1 MSPDNRTHR
10 RIPTLGTLVLVAAC
24 ALAALGAVAAPAQQQ
39 TWSAT
44 GALDASDPT
53 YRRVFL
59 LLGECRPSTIGADV
73 HYDVHELVLVDG
85 AAPTHLSANTCF
97 GTSFDTVFY
106 FYQRLDGSA
115 AAFSPTSPCDHLVG
129 YSDDACDVP
138 AAITSNGLVPGH
150 LTMVVTSYEDGTT
163 GSYLILAA
171 SNDAQLD
178 DFIFY
183 DGFEPD
189 SRNWS
194 SVVP

>member
-24 ALAALGAVAAPAQQQ
+24 ALAALGAVAAPAQQ
-39 TWSAT
+39 TWSAN

-53 YRRVFL
+53 YQRVFL
-59 LLGECRPSTIGADV
+59 LLGECRLSTIGADV
-73 HYDVHELVLVDG
+73 HYDVHELVLLDG
-85 AAPTHLSANTCF
+85 AAPTHLSANTCT
-97 GTSFDTVFY
+97 GTNFDTVFY
-106 FYQRLDGSA
+106 FYQRVNGSA
-115 AAFSPTSPCDHLVG
+115 AAFSPTSPCNNLVG
-129 YSDDACDVP
+129 YSDDACDVQS
-138 AAITSNGLVPGH
+138 AITSNGLVPGH

-163 GSYLILAA
+163 GSYQISAL